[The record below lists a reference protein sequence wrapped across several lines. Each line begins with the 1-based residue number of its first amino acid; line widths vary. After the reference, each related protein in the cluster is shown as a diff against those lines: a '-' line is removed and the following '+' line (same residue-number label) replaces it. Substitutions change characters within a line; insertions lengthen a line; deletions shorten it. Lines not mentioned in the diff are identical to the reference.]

1 MTVTVRETV
10 RETVTETDP
19 RDAERLMDLASTEVA
34 TIDELAAC
42 VERLHE
48 VQRAK
53 VALSRLDPEALRQ
66 ALDAR
71 RRASDAGPS

>member
-1 MTVTVRETV
+1 MTVSVRETV
-10 RETVTETDP
+10 SETDP
-19 RDAERLMDLASTEVA
+19 GEAERLMDLASTEVA

-53 VALSRLDPEALRQ
+53 VALSRLDSDALRQ
-66 ALDAR
+66 ALAAR
-71 RRASDAGPS
+71 RRAFDGGPS

>member
-1 MTVTVRETV
+1 MTVTVS
-10 RETVTETDP
+10 ETDP

-53 VALSRLDPEALRQ
+53 VALSRLDSDALRQ
-66 ALDAR
+66 ALHSR
-71 RRASDAGPS
+71 RRAFDGGPS

>member
-1 MTVTVRETV
+1 MSVRET
-10 RETVTETDP
+10 EAGTDP
-19 RDAERLMDLASTEVA
+19 RDAERLMDVASTEVA
-34 TIDELAAC
+34 TIEELAAC

-53 VALSRLDPEALRQ
+53 VALSRLDSAALRQ

-71 RRASDAGPS
+71 RRAFDGEPS

>member
-1 MTVTVRETV
+1 MTVTVRET
-10 RETVTETDP
+10 EAGTDP
-19 RDAERLMDLASTEVA
+19 KDAGRLMDLASTEVA

-53 VALSRLDPEALRQ
+53 VALSRLDSDVLRQ
-66 ALDAR
+66 ALDSR
-71 RRASDAGPS
+71 RRAFDGGPS

>member
-1 MTVTVRETV
+1 MTVTVREAL
-10 RETVTETDP
+10 TETDP

-53 VALSRLDPEALRQ
+53 VALSRLDSEALRQ

-71 RRASDAGPS
+71 RRAFYGGAS

>member
-1 MTVTVRETV
+1 MTVTVRET
-10 RETVTETDP
+10 EAGTDP
-19 RDAERLMDLASTEVA
+19 RDAERLMDVASTEVA
-34 TIDELAAC
+34 TIEELAAC

-53 VALSRLDPEALRQ
+53 VALSRLDSAALRQ

-71 RRASDAGPS
+71 RRVFDGGPS

>member
-1 MTVTVRETV
+1 MTVTARA
-10 RETVTETDP
+10 TEAGTDP
-19 RDAERLMDLASTEVA
+19 RDAERLMDVASTEVA
-34 TIDELAAC
+34 TIEELAAC

-53 VALSRLDPEALRQ
+53 VALSRLDSDALRQ

-71 RRASDAGPS
+71 RRVFDGRPS

>member
-1 MTVTVRETV
+1 MTVQE
-10 RETVTETDP
+10 TETETEP
-19 RDAERLMDLASTEVA
+19 RDVEHLMDLASTEMA
-34 TIDELAAC
+34 TLDELAAC

-53 VALSRLDPEALRQ
+53 VALSHLDSGELRR

-71 RRASDAGPS
+71 RMTFDRGPS

>member
-1 MTVTVRETV
+1 M
-10 RETVTETDP
+10 TETDP

>member
-1 MTVTVRETV
+1 MTVTVS
-10 RETVTETDP
+10 ETDP
-19 RDAERLMDLASTEVA
+19 GEAERLMDLASTEVA

-53 VALSRLDPEALRQ
+53 VALSRLDSVALRQ

-71 RRASDAGPS
+71 RRAFDAGAS

>member
-1 MTVTVRETV
+1 
-10 RETVTETDP
+10 
-19 RDAERLMDLASTEVA
+19 MDLASTEVA

-53 VALSRLDPEALRQ
+53 VALSRLDSAALRQ

-71 RRASDAGPS
+71 RRAFDGEPS

>member
-1 MTVTVRETV
+1 MTVTVRET
-10 RETVTETDP
+10 EAGTDP
-19 RDAERLMDLASTEVA
+19 RDAERLMDVASTEVA
-34 TIDELAAC
+34 TIEELAAC

-53 VALSRLDPEALRQ
+53 VALSRLDSAALRR

-71 RRASDAGPS
+71 RRVFDGGPS

>member
-10 RETVTETDP
+10 AETDP
-19 RDAERLMDLASTEVA
+19 REAERLMDVASTEVA

-53 VALSRLDPEALRQ
+53 VALSRLDSDALRQ
-66 ALDAR
+66 ALDSR
-71 RRASDAGPS
+71 RRAFDGEPS

>member
-1 MTVTVRETV
+1 MTVTVS
-10 RETVTETDP
+10 ETDP
-19 RDAERLMDLASTEVA
+19 GDAERLMDLASTEVA

-53 VALSRLDPEALRQ
+53 VALSRLDSDALRQ
-66 ALDAR
+66 AIDSR
-71 RRASDAGPS
+71 RRAFDGDPS

>member
-1 MTVTVRETV
+1 MTVTVS
-10 RETVTETDP
+10 ETDP
-19 RDAERLMDLASTEVA
+19 GEAERLMDLASTEVA

-53 VALSRLDPEALRQ
+53 VALSRLDSAALRH
-66 ALDAR
+66 ALAAR
-71 RRASDAGPS
+71 RRAFDGGPS

>member
-1 MTVTVRETV
+1 MTVIVRETV
-10 RETVTETDP
+10 SETDP
-19 RDAERLMDLASTEVA
+19 GEAERLMDLASTEVA

-53 VALSRLDPEALRQ
+53 VALSRLDSAALRQ

-71 RRASDAGPS
+71 RKAFDGGPS

>member
-10 RETVTETDP
+10 SETDP
-19 RDAERLMDLASTEVA
+19 GEAERLMGVASTEVA
-34 TIDELAAC
+34 TIEELTAC

-53 VALSRLDPEALRQ
+53 VALSRLDSDALRQ
-66 ALDAR
+66 ALDWR
-71 RRASDAGPS
+71 RRAFDGGPS